1 MGKKQHITIKGRRDG
16 LTLYLDDSCS
26 FDDLMNDLDR
36 VLSHD
41 ELDAEDS
48 LVRINIQLGY
58 RYLHKD
64 QEETLRELI
73 RKKEKLVI
81 QKIDS
86 KLILKED
93 AIKWKEESEV
103 RILAKTIRSGQEI
116 EIRGDLLLVGDVNPG
131 GTVKAT
137 GNIFIMGN
145 LKGIAHAGYNGNTNA
160 VIMASFMNPMQLRI
174 ADRYSRSPDYE
185 TDGVYMECG
194 YIDQSN
200 KIVIDRLQ
208 VVAKNRPELNEFER
222 SVLNG

>member
-58 RYLHKD
+58 RYLHKE

>member
-58 RYLHKD
+58 RYLHKE

-86 KLILKED
+86 NLILKED

>member
-58 RYLHKD
+58 RYLHKE

-116 EIRGDLLLVGDVNPG
+116 EITGDLLLVGDVNPG